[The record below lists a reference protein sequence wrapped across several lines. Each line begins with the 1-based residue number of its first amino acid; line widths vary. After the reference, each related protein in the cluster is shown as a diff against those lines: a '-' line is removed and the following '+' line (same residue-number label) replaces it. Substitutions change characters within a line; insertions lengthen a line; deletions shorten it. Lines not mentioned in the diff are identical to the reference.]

1 MSVLFTRQTLQL
13 SFILLT
19 NQTTSLMVLRL
30 WPASLHRHISP
41 RGGASRKPHPNRLWV
56 TEVDEMI
63 QKIWYAHELFFF
75 FFNNKNNQ
83 FNSQSFSFCS
93 VVVTLSL
100 VWPIRKTAVEVWV
113 IPGAKI
119 NVTNALYYLVSSIIF
134 YYITWLFFGSCILLS
149 LPKIKVCYKPKTT
162 LSHFPFFKKKFI
174 SPSHYFSFFFFKF
187 TLGMCH
193 CSLGVTFQNGP
204 EGKSSPPPTPIL
216 SS

>member
-13 SFILLT
+13 SFNLLT
-19 NQTTSLMVLRL
+19 NQTTSLTVLRL
-30 WPASLHRHISP
+30 WPAFLHRHISP

-63 QKIWYAHELFFF
+63 QKIWFAHELFFLF
-75 FFNNKNNQ
+75 FYNKNNH

-100 VWPIRKTAVEVWV
+100 VWPIRKTAVAVWV

-134 YYITWLFFGSCILLS
+134 YYITWLFFGSCILLF
-149 LPKIKVCYKPKTT
+149 LPKCVTSQKQPLPITHS
-162 LSHFPFFKKKFI
+162 LKKKKK
-174 SPSHYFSFFFFKF
+174 SSSHRLNTLVFSF
-187 TLGMCH
+187 L
-193 CSLGVTFQNGP
+193 N
-204 EGKSSPPPTPIL
+204 SP
-216 SS
+216 